1 MRSESGMGRSR
12 NLLTPWAHRKRNT
25 ATVKITDQTV
35 STAHEGKLWT
45 WFNLLQHVSEL
56 REARTA
62 CRKRRLSLRSRPRG
76 CAAAQRLCW
85 PALAHKH
92 EVKKERFALWAAL
105 FIFFFSDTSATADQT
120 VRKTGLTASTRGTI
134 TSAAPMCSHFVG
146 AGVSLRLPAHEL
158 FSENITNGQE
168 QWSCEEIMRW
178 AWFHWLCSMMPHYS
192 WQEHQH
198 KVQKETYVP
207 MSAYYQNN

>member
-1 MRSESGMGRSR
+1 MRSDSGMGRSR
-12 NLLTPWAHRKRNT
+12 NLLTPWAHRKRNI

-92 EVKKERFALWAAL
+92 EVKKNVLHCELLCSSDCQENWPDSINTWHHYFSSTHVFSLCGCRCEPAAASSW
-105 FIFFFSDTSATADQT
+105 IIQWKYYKWPRAVI
-120 VRKTGLTASTRGTI
+120 VRGNSE
-134 TSAAPMCSHFVG
+134 
-146 AGVSLRLPAHEL
+146 VSLVPLTL
-158 FSENITNGQE
+158 FDDATLLLTGT
-168 QWSCEEIMRW
+168 
-178 AWFHWLCSMMPHYS
+178 P
-192 WQEHQH
+192 
-198 KVQKETYVP
+198 T
-207 MSAYYQNN
+207 

>member
-12 NLLTPWAHRKRNT
+12 NLLTPWAHRKRNI
-25 ATVKITDQTV
+25 ATVKITDQTM

-92 EVKKERFALWAAL
+92 EVKKNVLHCELL
-105 FIFFFSDTSATADQT
+105 CSSFFFQT
-120 VRKTGLTASTRGTI
+120 QVQLQTRLSGK
-134 TSAAPMCSHFVG
+134 
-146 AGVSLRLPAHEL
+146 L
-158 FSENITNGQE
+158 
-168 QWSCEEIMRW
+168 
-178 AWFHWLCSMMPHYS
+178 AW
-192 WQEHQH
+192 QHQH
-198 KVQKETYVP
+198 VAPLLQQHPCVLTLWVQVWACGCQLMNYSVKILQ
-207 MSAYYQNN
+207 MAKSSDRARK

>member
-12 NLLTPWAHRKRNT
+12 NLLTPWAHRKRNI

-92 EVKKERFALWAAL
+92 EVKKNVLHCELL
-105 FIFFFSDTSATADQT
+105 CSSFFFRHKCNCRPDCQENWPDSINTWHHYFSSTHVFSLCGCRCEPAAASSWIIQWKYYKWPRAVI
-120 VRKTGLTASTRGTI
+120 VRGNNE
-134 TSAAPMCSHFVG
+134 
-146 AGVSLRLPAHEL
+146 VSLVPLTL
-158 FSENITNGQE
+158 FDDATLLLTGT
-168 QWSCEEIMRW
+168 
-178 AWFHWLCSMMPHYS
+178 P
-192 WQEHQH
+192 
-198 KVQKETYVP
+198 T
-207 MSAYYQNN
+207 

>member
-12 NLLTPWAHRKRNT
+12 NLLTPWAHRKRNI

-76 CAAAQRLCW
+76 CAAAQCLCW

-92 EVKKERFALWAAL
+92 EVKKNVLHCELL
-105 FIFFFSDTSATADQT
+105 CSSFFFQT
-120 VRKTGLTASTRGTI
+120 QVQLQTRLSGK
-134 TSAAPMCSHFVG
+134 
-146 AGVSLRLPAHEL
+146 L
-158 FSENITNGQE
+158 
-168 QWSCEEIMRW
+168 
-178 AWFHWLCSMMPHYS
+178 AW
-192 WQEHQH
+192 QHQH
-198 KVQKETYVP
+198 VAPLLQQHPCVLTLWVQVWACGCQLMNYSVKILQ
-207 MSAYYQNN
+207 MAKSSDRARK